1 LSRQVVKQ
9 KQDKKKEKNYTNWDN
24 NNETIDIKTISL
36 LLLFNLLCVQE
47 LTIVKSKEQL
57 LNILNKI

>member
-1 LSRQVVKQ
+1 MSRQVVKQ